1 MPTTPLPLR
10 VTPTPGPRPEI
21 DPEMVT
27 PGVLGFVIFAVIAV
41 AAVLLIIDMV
51 RRVRRVQSRA
61 RARERI
67 AAELAAP
74 LEPEGEDRALDG
86 GETGDAHSPGP
97 RGPAGR

>member
-1 MPTTPLPLR
+1 MPTTSLPLR
-10 VTPTPGPRPEI
+10 ETPSPSPRPEI

-67 AAELAAP
+67 AAELAESP
-74 LEPEGEDRALDG
+74 EPDGEDRALGG
-86 GETGDAHSPGP
+86 GEAGDAHTSGP
-97 RGPAGR
+97 RGPAAR